1 MEDAADA
8 ANAVDQVAAADAVAA
23 AVADA
28 LSKEDAAA
36 EVAVIMATV
45 AAVVDARSAE
55 RTIAVDV
62 AAAEVAAAVK
72 AIADVHSV
80 DMTIAAVDA
89 AAAAVADAHSV
100 DMIIAAVD
108 AAAAAV
114 THAAALPL
122 VENATVAN
130 LDMAIVVVVV
140 TARKLFLPHRHTAT
154 RPMVM
159 AEAIAATV
167 LEPSVPQLRLAQDIL
182 VRTNASLSRI
192 TVPQAQHVT
201 VPDHTVAIQPIAMP
215 APHTEAM
222 APIAT
227 DPDMVAVKTTAEFRL
242 QDMEREVTQVKA
254 TRTVARAEAT
264 APPGTKDSNQATTDT
279 LLLANLHTKD
289 GELNK

>member
-8 ANAVDQVAAADAVAA
+8 VNAVDPVAAADAVAA

-28 LSKEDAAA
+28 LSKEDAAV
-36 EVAVIMATV
+36 EVAVVTV

-80 DMTIAAVDA
+80 DMTTAAVDA

-100 DMIIAAVD
+100 DMIIA

-182 VRTNASLSRI
+182 VRTNASLSKI

>member
-8 ANAVDQVAAADAVAA
+8 ANAVDPVAAADAVAA

-28 LSKEDAAA
+28 LSKEDAAV
-36 EVAVIMATV
+36 EVAVATV

-80 DMTIAAVDA
+80 DMT
-89 AAAAVADAHSV
+89 
-100 DMIIAAVD
+100 IAAVD

-182 VRTNASLSRI
+182 VRTNASLSKI